1 MHTLRLFGEWGISLK
16 STNKIHSINRQ
27 IAGISVAILTITLLV
42 LWLVNTCFLGV
53 FYIRE
58 KRQAMISNFQLVNQ
72 AAEDGKLKDEAFLLQ
87 LEKSH
92 ANHNISVVVMDSS
105 GQILLSTTRQ
115 SDEMF
120 SQLLSAILS
129 PQSQDKKNVLDSSD
143 NYIILRQQDARLNEE
158 YLVLCGTLGNGNL
171 IMMRSAVEGIRESTS
186 LANRFLV
193 CVGIVALFISIQAV
207 IISTRRIT
215 KPLVKLTE
223 ISKRMS
229 NLDFDAKYESNKR
242 RNEVDVLGEHMNEM
256 SKALEQNILELKQAN
271 HDLKADIDLRE
282 QRQKSQQ
289 NFVANVSHELKT
301 PIAVIQGYAEGLAE
315 GISDDPESRE
325 YYCNVII
332 DEAKKM
338 NRMVLSM
345 ISLNQIETGSNE
357 VTYHRFDIA
366 DMIRNILFTMQVL
379 LDQQNITVS
388 FDEANPVYVYA
399 DDFLVEQVLNNY
411 LSNALHYASDE
422 KRIEIT
428 LKQREKHLRVSV
440 FNTGSQIPEES
451 LSHIW
456 DKFYKV
462 DKARTREYG
471 GTGIGL
477 SIVKAVMDSFQQDYG
492 VMNRENGVEFWFELD
507 T

>member
-1 MHTLRLFGEWGISLK
+1 M
-16 STNKIHSINRQ
+16 
-27 IAGISVAILTITLLV
+27 AILTLTLLV

-72 AAEDGKLKDEAFLLQ
+72 AAEDGKLKDDMFLLQ

-92 ANHNISVVVMDSS
+92 ANHNISVVVMDSA
-105 GQILLSTTRQ
+105 GQVILSTTQQ

-120 SQLLSAILS
+120 SQLLSAILGQ
-129 PQSQDKKNVLDSSD
+129 QSQDKNNILDSGD
-143 NYIILRQQDARLNEE
+143 NYVILRQQDRRLNEE

-171 IMMRSAVEGIRESTS
+171 VMMRSAVEGIRESTN

-193 CVGIVALFISIQAV
+193 CVGIVALFLSIQAV

-215 KPLVKLTE
+215 KPLVYLTE
-223 ISKRMS
+223 ISKRMA
-229 NLDFDAKYESNKR
+229 NLDFEAKYVSNKR
-242 RNEVDVLGEHMNEM
+242 RNEVDVLGEHMNEL
-256 SKALEQNILELKQAN
+256 SEALEKNILELKQAN
-271 HDLKADIDLRE
+271 HDLQADIDLRE

-289 NFVANVSHELKT
+289 TFVANVSHELKT

-357 VTYHRFDIA
+357 VTYHRFDIVS
-366 DMIRNILFTMQVL
+366 MISNMLSTMQVL
-379 LDQQNITVS
+379 LEQQGITVV
-388 FDEANPVYVYA
+388 FDGTSPIYVCA

-411 LSNALHYASDE
+411 LSNALHYAAGE

-428 LKQREKHLRVSV
+428 LERRGQHQRIAV
-440 FNTGSQIPEES
+440 FNTGTPIPEES
-451 LSHIW
+451 IAQIW

-477 SIVKAVMDSFQQDYG
+477 SIVKAVMDSLQQQYG
-492 VMNRENGVEFWFELD
+492 VVNHENGVEFWFELD
-507 T
+507 V